1 MLVATLS
8 DSESDLSNE
17 YEDECDQFMAFATIT
32 DKVIVESASDNED
45 SFDDEVPKKLNL
57 QEAYDKAVLGYV
69 DSFGPS
75 SSTASGSKTVFVP

>member
-8 DSESDLSNE
+8 DSESDLFDE
-17 YEDECDQFMAFATIT
+17 YEDECDQFMAFAAIT

-75 SSTASGSKTVFVP
+75 SSMASGSKTVFVP

>member
-57 QEAYDKAVLGYV
+57 QEAYDKVVLGYV